1 MVAKNLLVLCLVVVA
16 VTVVSGAPKA
26 IKNEDDLKRS
36 VVEFLSQDKEFLTA
50 LEHSGLVDVQDDH
63 LARQKRQSE
72 VDMDIDGDVEDVP
85 KDKEGFFDRAA
96 KFVVELVQRFLKWI
110 NTDN

>member
-1 MVAKNLLVLCLVVVA
+1 MITKNLLVLCLVVVA
-16 VTVVSGAPKA
+16 ITVVSGAPRA

-50 LEHSGLVDVQDDH
+50 LEHSGLVDVQHDH
-63 LARQKRQSE
+63 LSRQKRQAD

-85 KDKEGFFDRAA
+85 KEGFFDRAA